1 MGLSTL
7 TAIYLLWLALF
18 NPAKEIMIVS
28 IGNRESKEFL
38 KHIKIAYD
46 RLPRWIAGK
55 LEQENKSTLVFDNG
69 SRIQSIPS
77 PKYAA
82 RSFSA
87 SFLVIDEAAFIANI
101 ESLWTSA
108 FPILSTGGKAIVL
121 STVNG
126 TYGIGQWFYYKWKEA
141 ELKVNN
147 FNAIPLVHTE
157 NPDYRTKEWEDAQRK
172 DLGERKYNQEV
183 LMDFS
188 GSTDTFIS
196 HDIINKFMASIKEP
210 IIKRLNEKLW
220 VWQKPIPGHFYVMGV
235 DSAKQ
240 GKGRSNSAFHILDIQ
255 TSEQVAEYC
264 GKIEPK
270 DYATVAT
277 DLCKEYNGAFMV
289 VETNNMGLA
298 VMNEIFYHLNYP
310 NLYYRKGGIPG
321 WDTTIKSRPL
331 IIEAIERVFTKE
343 VVKVNSIRTVNELQT
358 FATDELTGTVGKQK
372 GATDDLL
379 ISLGLSV
386 IGINQAINANPA
398 MGAMLLPDISI
409 DKMTELEGS
418 FDAIRQVFKLQKD
431 PWIQE
436 VKTPEGKLVKED
448 LRWLIE

>member
-28 IGNRESKEFL
+28 IGSRESKEFL

-46 RLPRWIAGK
+46 RLPSWLAGK
-55 LEQENKSTLVFDNG
+55 LAQENKSTLVFDNG

-141 ELKVNN
+141 EMKINN
-147 FNAIPLVHTE
+147 FNAIPLMHTE
-157 NPDYRTKEWEDAQRK
+157 HPDYNSREWEDAQKK

-188 GSTDTFIS
+188 GSTDTFIP
-196 HDIINKFMASIKEP
+196 HDIINKFMANIQPP
-210 IIKRLNEKLW
+210 IIKRYDEKLW
-220 VWQKPIPGHFYVMGV
+220 IWKKPMVGHFYVMGV
-235 DSAKQ
+235 DCAKL
-240 GKGRSNSAFHILDIQ
+240 GKGRSNSAFHILDIMAN
-255 TSEQVAEYC
+255 EQVAEYC
-264 GKIEPK
+264 GKMNP
-270 DYATVAT
+270 
-277 DLCKEYNGAFMV
+277 KEYAELAVMICREYNSAFMIL
-289 VETNNMGLA
+289 EINNMGLA
-298 VMNEIFYHLNYP
+298 VIQEIYYHLNYP
-310 NLYYRKGGIPG
+310 NIYYRKGGLPG
-321 WDTTIKSRPL
+321 WDTTVKTRPL
-331 IIEAIERVFTKE
+331 IIEAIERLFTRDLFKI
-343 VVKVNSIRTVNELQT
+343 NGIRTINELQT
-358 FATDELTGTVGKQK
+358 FARDELTGTVEKQK
-372 GATDDLL
+372 GSTDDLL
-379 ISLGLSV
+379 ISLGIAV
-386 IGINQAINANPA
+386 IGIKKAINANPA
-398 MGAMLLPDISI
+398 MGAMLLPDSTI
-409 DKMTELEGS
+409 DPMTELETT
-418 FDAIRQVFKLQKD
+418 FDAVRQIFKFRKD

-436 VKTPEGKLVKED
+436 IKMRDGKVEKED